1 MILPYQI
8 SATLKVIMKKLG
20 FKKTYIDNAHKY
32 SNMISSFVQY
42 TICEAIEDGIIKKG
56 DAVVFMETTIVL
68 TINFM
73 IIKY

>member
-32 SNMISSFVQY
+32 SNMISNFVQY
-42 TICEAIEDGIIKKG
+42 TICEAIEDGIIKRG

>member
-1 MILPYQI
+1 
-8 SATLKVIMKKLG
+8 
-20 FKKTYIDNAHKY
+20 
-32 SNMISSFVQY
+32 MISSFVQY